1 MEKQSLHFT
10 SLHVR
15 KMPGFPDGLKPITGL
30 SRHVN
35 IIAGPNASG
44 KTSTATAIHQLLW
57 PPTSGRMNLEGAIET
72 GNNNWDVRL
81 DYGQFRAQRNGIT
94 GELPGIPASDESVRY
109 NFSLQ
114 ELVHINDKDLAGKIY
129 QEAMGGYNLGNAA
142 AALKYS
148 SDIKK
153 KNSGAYTGVTAAD
166 AQVAEINGKQ
176 QDLKDKENSLSVWIA
191 ARDKAAE
198 ASKLKEFYQA
208 MVNCL
213 EARELKESHELKLSA
228 YPQQLRVMFGNEY
241 EEIIALEDRME
252 ALRIG
257 LETNREA
264 IQKHKDAISEL
275 GLSEKGI
282 SPPVLKEL
290 EDRVEA
296 LIEAERTISEL
307 GIAIADLT
315 GTMEALKLQIHPDYE
330 PGEEIKMDL
339 SKIAKLDEFIDGA
352 HRLLS
357 QMKFIQIQI
366 DSLSK
371 KSAPV
376 NQNAGQIKEG
386 IKSLTN
392 WLGEQKGT
400 DGTKIYWL
408 WLLVAGACAVALA
421 VALWGWWGMAGVIIL
436 IAFALLG
443 QGKKA
448 DGKADVRREDFR
460 KTGLK
465 EPTDWQPENVRTV
478 FEELCLQL
486 QAAELYALE
495 KQEVNRLTVELESL
509 QPELQKTEAQ
519 RDDWIRFLGHAP
531 ALPSDD
537 LKNYSAFFWYI
548 SQLSK
553 YAEFAVELKGKRGRE
568 KAAANQRD
576 AELKKINGLLNHFGL
591 AVEDGIVAKATVK
604 HLLEKENARKNTV
617 TTIDGLIELGDE
629 KGKQLKEAG
638 LKLEGI
644 YKRLGLETPDKHEV
658 YRLVDQLDDYKKA
671 EAGCQEKKIL
681 YVEME
686 RLQQNHETYASY
698 KDKLPDMDLATAQRS
713 VSDFA
718 SVAAEFD
725 GLNDKIISTNALIQR
740 EKSGHDLEDALAKK
754 EAALDNLQ
762 QVYDDNLSA
771 LTGSLLISHLEKE
784 GGERNSSNV
793 LKRGNQLFNKI
804 TSGRYELRI
813 NNMAQLDFLAYDH
826 ILHEGQSLNQLSTGT
841 RIQLLLSIRLA
852 YIESQEK
859 EFQIPIIADELLANS
874 DDQRASQII
883 EALAEIAMEGRQVFY
898 FTAQKEE
905 IAKWKSYADEHVGF
919 EIKIYVLESDASEKS
934 DYLGANDEPFSL
946 NLFEKIPAIAGQTHD
961 SYRKLIAIPG
971 FQLMAQD
978 PAQLHLWYLL
988 DDLSD
993 LATCLENRITTYGQ
1007 LTSYIKNGG
1016 IIPGFDQDRL
1026 QQLEK
1031 KIRLLEAFQELY
1043 QKGRP
1048 KVIDLNVLKGSN
1060 AVTERY
1066 LQEVYEVLK
1075 AVVYNP
1081 EELIRELGQNAVSG
1095 FRSNSKEKLETYL
1108 VDEGYISEE
1117 PLLAGDELAQLVQI
1131 KVRKL
1136 GLDPAEGERF
1146 LELVTNN

>member
-10 SLHVR
+10 SMHVR
-15 KMPGFPDGLKPITGL
+15 KMPGLPNGLKPITEF
-30 SRHVN
+30 SKHVN

-44 KTSTATAIHQLLW
+44 KTSTASAIHQLLW
-57 PPTSGRMNLEGAIET
+57 PPKSGRMNLEGAIET

-81 DYGQFRAQRNGIT
+81 DYGQFRAQRDGIA

-109 NFSLQ
+109 NFALQ

-142 AALKYS
+142 VTLKYG

-153 KNSGAYTGVTAAD
+153 KNIGAYTSVTAAD
-166 AQVAEINGKQ
+166 AQVAEINRRQ
-176 QDLKDKENSLSVWIA
+176 QGLKDKENSLSTWMA

-198 ASKLKEFYQA
+198 ASKFKEFYQA
-208 MVNCL
+208 VVDCMV
-213 EARELKESHELKLSA
+213 AKTLKESLEFKLSA
-228 YPQQLRVMFGNEY
+228 YPQQLAGMVGNEY
-241 EEIIALEDRME
+241 EEITTLEDRME
-252 ALRIG
+252 ALRMG

-264 IQKHKDAISEL
+264 IQKHKDAISQL
-275 GLSEKGI
+275 GLPEKRI
-282 SPPVLKEL
+282 NPQVLKEL

-296 LIEAERTISEL
+296 LTEAERTISEL
-307 GIAIADLT
+307 GLAIANLT
-315 GTMEALKLQIHPDYE
+315 GTMETLKLQIHPDYE
-330 PGEEIKMDL
+330 PGKEIKIDL
-339 SKIAKLDEFIDGA
+339 GKIAKLDEFIDGA

-357 QMKFIQIQI
+357 QMKFIQVQI

-371 KSAPV
+371 KPAPV

-386 IKSLTN
+386 IKSLSN
-392 WLGEQKGT
+392 WLSEQNGT
-400 DGTKIYWL
+400 GGIKMYWL
-408 WLLVAGACAVALA
+408 WLLVAGACAVALS
-421 VALWGWWGMAGVIIL
+421 VALWGWWGMVGIIIL
-436 IAFALLG
+436 IVFALLG

-460 KTGLK
+460 RTGLK
-465 EPTDWQPENVRTV
+465 GPVDWQPDNVRTMY
-478 FEELCLQL
+478 EELCLQL

-495 KQEVNRLTVELESL
+495 KQEVNRLAVELDSL
-509 QPELQKTEAQ
+509 KPELQTTEGQ
-519 RDDWIRFLGHAP
+519 RDNWIRLLGHAP
-531 ALPSDD
+531 PLPSGD
-537 LKNYSAFFWYI
+537 LKNYSAFFWYF

-553 YAEFAVELKGKRGRE
+553 YAGFAAELEGKRGME

-576 AELKKINGLLNHFGL
+576 AELKKINGLLNDFGS
-591 AVEDGIVAKATVK
+591 AVEDGTAAKAAVK
-604 HLLEKENARKNTV
+604 HLSAKENARKNTV
-617 TTIDGLIELGDE
+617 TTINGLIELGDE
-629 KGKQLKEAG
+629 KRKQLKEAS

-644 YKRLGLETPDKHEV
+644 YKQLGLETPDKKNV
-658 YRLVDQLDDYKKA
+658 YRLVDQLDDYKKVQ
-671 EAGCQEKKIL
+671 AGCQEKKIL
-681 YVEME
+681 YADIE
-686 RLQQNHETYASY
+686 RIQQNHEAYASH
-698 KDKLPDMDLATAQRS
+698 KDKLSDIDLATAQRF

-740 EKSGHDLEDALAKK
+740 EKSGHDLEDALTKK

-771 LTGSLLISHLEKE
+771 LTGNLLISQLEKE
-784 GGERNSSNV
+784 GGVRNSSNV

-804 TSGRYELRI
+804 TNGRYELRI
-813 NNMAQLDFLAYDH
+813 NDMAQLDFLAYDH

-841 RIQLLLSIRLA
+841 RIQLLLCIRLA
-852 YIESQEK
+852 YIENQER

-883 EALAEIAMEGRQVFY
+883 EALAEIALEGRQVFY

-905 IAKWKSYADEHVGF
+905 IAKWKSYADEHAGF

-934 DYLGANDEPFSL
+934 DYLGANDEPLSL
-946 NLFEKIPAIAGQTHD
+946 NLFEEIPPITGQTHD
-961 SYRKLIAIPG
+961 SYRKLTAVPG

-988 DDLSD
+988 DDLSH
-993 LATCLENRITTYGQ
+993 LATCLENRITTFGQ
-1007 LTSYIKNGG
+1007 LTSYIENGG
-1016 IIPGFDQDRL
+1016 VLLGFDQDKL
-1026 QQLEK
+1026 QQLDK
-1031 KIRLLEAFQELY
+1031 KVRLLEEFQELY

-1048 KVIDLNVLKGSN
+1048 KAIDLNVLKGSN

-1075 AVVYNP
+1075 AVGYNP
-1081 EELIRELGQNAVSG
+1081 NELIRELGQNAVSG
-1095 FRSNSKEKLETYL
+1095 FRSGNRERLETYL
-1108 VDEGYISEE
+1108 LDEGYISGE
-1117 PLLAGDELAQLVQI
+1117 PMLSGDELAQFIQI

-1136 GLDPAEGERF
+1136 GLDPAEGQRF
-1146 LELVTNN
+1146 LELVAN